1 MNKRKLWS
9 RVLSVVGLAVMTIT
23 PLLLFGYALHGYNW
37 RYGGVTSVLVLT
49 MLLLPAIGGGLVAL
63 GAFLGKSRHRVLW
76 LFAFLTTA
84 LLVLF
89 AILDAMC
96 PSF

>member
-1 MNKRKLWS
+1 MNKRMLWS
-9 RVLSVVGLAVMTIT
+9 RILSIMGLVVMTSM
-23 PLLLFGYALHGYNW
+23 PVLLFGYALHGYNW
-37 RYGGVTSVLVLT
+37 RYGGVTSVLVLA
-49 MLLLPAIGGGLVAL
+49 MLLLPVIGSGLVAL
-63 GAFLGKSRHRVLW
+63 GAFLGKGRHRVLW

-89 AILDAMC
+89 VILDAMY